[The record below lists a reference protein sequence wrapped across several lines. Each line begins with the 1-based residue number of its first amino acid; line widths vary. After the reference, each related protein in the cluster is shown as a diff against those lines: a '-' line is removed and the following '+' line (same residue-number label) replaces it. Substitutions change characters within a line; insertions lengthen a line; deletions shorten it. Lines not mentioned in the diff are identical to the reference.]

1 MGGLSEGMEKK
12 LEKLDNAFLFA
23 IGLVGLLFTIV
34 QTLKNGKIGLI
45 EISPLLILGIVVP
58 FYVGYVRGA
67 IEYNSTIERIRGW
80 VYFAIGVISYFAFSL
95 ESFGVSM
102 DVGLWLYFI
111 LVSFGI
117 LSVRFLEKWFSKFF
131 NLKRRNSNF
140 YSFYGTAVAG
150 VALAF
155 SSRIAIIIFGELYPN
170 FQYSSSL
177 ILEIFVTYVVLLSA
191 LAIEK
196 ISRQVINAD
205 LSFLGEQSTQ
215 LRKARFWQR
224 ASISI
229 LALFSLLTFVLY
241 AKKRVYFA
249 LTFILALSGSI
260 LEASVYKIPVLP
272 DAMVVASMVSFSLLL
287 IPFFQ
292 TEKIDFG
299 KIEEFIRNQE
309 KRMANRESQSL
320 SN

>member
-1 MGGLSEGMEKK
+1 MGGLLEGMEKK

-23 IGLVGLLFTIV
+23 IGLIGLLFTIV
-34 QTLKNGKIGLI
+34 QTLRVGKNSLV

-80 VYFAIGVISYFAFSL
+80 VYFIIGVISYFAFSL
-95 ESFGVSM
+95 ESLGVPM
-102 DVGLWLYFI
+102 DVGVWLYFI
-111 LVSFGI
+111 LVTFGI
-117 LSVRFLEKWFSKFF
+117 FSVRFLEKWFSKFF

-155 SSRIAIIIFGELYPN
+155 SSRTAIIIFDELYPN
-170 FQYSSSL
+170 FQYSSTL
-177 ILEIFVTYVVLLSA
+177 IPEIFVTYVVLLSA

-205 LSFLGEQSTQ
+205 LSFLGEQSKQ

-224 ASISI
+224 GSISI
-229 LALFSLLTFVLY
+229 LALFSLLVFVLY
-241 AKKRVYFA
+241 TKKPVHLA
-249 LTFILALSGSI
+249 LTLILVLAGSL
-260 LEASVYKIPVLP
+260 LESSAYKIPVLP
-272 DAMVVASMVSFSLLL
+272 DAMIVASMVSFSLLL

-299 KIEEFIRNQE
+299 KIEEFIRNRE
-309 KRMANRESQSL
+309 KRMASRFPQTS
-320 SN
+320 